1 MMSRTKTRQSPK
13 PTSKCEYGKPYKN
26 RSVKMLIS
34 IAPQPIQHCCIMNGV
49 EGSRVNSDSCS
60 TAPREVNPTADARC
74 TKPTNHSL
82 AGGGE
87 IVGELVALFAAAAAI
102 MLRACCS
109 SWQNITV
116 AAATITTKM
125 YCNFVWG
132 FLRTRRDKT
141 KVMTIEN
148 DLPSKLNVPTS
159 KCCIDA
165 KLSMSP
171 AVNRPVVMQ
180 KRQSMSGRYNLLK
193 PRRPNEAEVQMSPKQ
208 DAMAQAWN
216 VSAATL
222 K

>member
-1 MMSRTKTRQSPK
+1 
-13 PTSKCEYGKPYKN
+13 
-26 RSVKMLIS
+26 
-34 IAPQPIQHCCIMNGV
+34 MNGV

-102 MLRACCS
+102 TSMLFLMAEHYCCS
-109 SWQNITV
+109 GNNNHQNV
-116 AAATITTKM
+116 LQ
-125 YCNFVWG
+125 
-132 FLRTRRDKT
+132 LRMGLSENKADKT